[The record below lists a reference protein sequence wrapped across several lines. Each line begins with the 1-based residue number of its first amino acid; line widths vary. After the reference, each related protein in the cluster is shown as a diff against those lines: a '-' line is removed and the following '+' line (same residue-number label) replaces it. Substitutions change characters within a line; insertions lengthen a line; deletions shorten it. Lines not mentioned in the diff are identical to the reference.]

1 MTGQTRPLA
10 VVTGA
15 SSGIGRE
22 LAGEFARHGH
32 DVLMAAEDAGIV
44 EAARAVGDA
53 TPVRVDLA
61 TYEGVEE
68 LYAAARAAGRAPA
81 AVALNAGVGVA
92 GGFARD
98 NDLAAELNLV
108 SLNVTSAVH
117 LARRVLPDMIEAG
130 SGRLLVT
137 SSVAATG
144 PGPYQATY
152 AASKAFLYSFA
163 QALRQELSGTGVT
176 VTALLPGPTETEF
189 FTRAGLEDTKLGQM
203 DKDDPAQVAR
213 EAFEALM
220 AGKDHVVAGSFKN
233 RMQVA
238 VSRVVPDPLKA
249 KAHGKLTKPGSAGD

>member
-1 MTGQTRPLA
+1 
-10 VVTGA
+10 
-15 SSGIGRE
+15 
-22 LAGEFARHGH
+22 
-32 DVLMAAEDAGIV
+32 
-44 EAARAVGDA
+44 
-53 TPVRVDLA
+53 
-61 TYEGVEE
+61 
-68 LYAAARAAGRAPA
+68 
-81 AVALNAGVGVA
+81 VALNAGVGVA
-92 GGFARD
+92 GDFARD
-98 NDLAAELNLV
+98 NDLDAELNLV

-130 SGRLLVT
+130 SSRLLVT

-233 RMQVA
+233 KMQVA

-249 KAHGKLTKPGSAGD
+249 KAHGKLTKPGSADD